1 MAREHVP
8 HVTRALSLGT
18 KVSAKKR
25 ELSATRAT
33 CNIYIY
39 IYRERERERERESN
53 STVPPQKKGG
63 YGTH

>member
-33 CNIYIY
+33 CIIYIY
-39 IYRERERERERESN
+39 IYIERERERESN